1 MTKNLQ
7 TKGRIL
13 NLLKKRKMTITEI
26 SQDLGI
32 SKSTASQ
39 HMSELARMNLVE
51 QEFNPHFKKVKY
63 YRATG
68 SSSSASNQGYGKI
81 SRAIVGV
88 SIVAVLG
95 AVLIFLAL
103 AGSAAYYHA
112 STNTTTENAGTPGNA
127 LSCPVILIYNNPNT
141 SVIYRIVNGIAD
153 GNPCQM
159 AYINENTSSSTQT
172 LEGLK
177 YISDNGTVYVPSVK
191 FNYTVSS
198 SQVANLEASVDNGYC
213 YDLKA
218 LQFFGIKFA
227 MPSGTSC
234 KTSIYS

>member
-7 TKGRIL
+7 TKSRIL

-39 HMSELARMNLVE
+39 HMSELAKMNLVE
-51 QEFNPHFKKVKY
+51 QEFNPHFRKVKY

-68 SSSSASNQGYGKI
+68 SSNSASNHEYGKI
-81 SRAIVGV
+81 SRAIIGI

-103 AGSAAYYHA
+103 VGSVAYYHTR
-112 STNTTTENAGTPGNA
+112 TNTTTENAGTPGNA

-141 SVIYRIVNGIAD
+141 SVIYRIVNGIAG
-153 GNPCQM
+153 GNACQM
-159 AYINENTSSSTQT
+159 AYINGNTSSFTQA
-172 LEGLK
+172 LGGLK
-177 YISDNGTVYVPSVK
+177 YVSDNGTVYVPSAK
-191 FNYTVSS
+191 FNYTLSS
-198 SQVANLEASVDNGYC
+198 TQVANLEASVDSGYC

-218 LQFFGIKFA
+218 LQFFGIKFT

-234 KTSIYS
+234 KASIYS